1 MTKGLGLMRT
11 ILERLECSF
20 ARQEAKLDR
29 ILSMM
34 ESSRPQTQPQYST
47 PNPIPLSQCHSLEY
61 SSTVIQRTPLP
72 EVDRLLEDHNLT
84 GT

>member
-1 MTKGLGLMRT
+1 MRI

-29 ILSMM
+29 ILSLV
-34 ESSRPQTQPQYST
+34 ESTRPQTQPHFST
-47 PNPIPLSQCHSLEY
+47 PNPVPSHSQCNSLEY
-61 SSTVIQRTPLP
+61 TPAVMQRAPLP
-72 EVDRLLEDHNLT
+72 DLDRLLEEHDLT

>member
-1 MTKGLGLMRT
+1 MRL

-29 ILSMM
+29 ILSMV
-34 ESSRPQTQPQYST
+34 EYTRPQTQPKFST
-47 PNPIPLSQCHSLEY
+47 PNPIPSSQCHSLEY
-61 SSTVIQRTPLP
+61 SPTVIQWTPLP
-72 EVDRLLEDHNLT
+72 EVDRLLEDNNFT